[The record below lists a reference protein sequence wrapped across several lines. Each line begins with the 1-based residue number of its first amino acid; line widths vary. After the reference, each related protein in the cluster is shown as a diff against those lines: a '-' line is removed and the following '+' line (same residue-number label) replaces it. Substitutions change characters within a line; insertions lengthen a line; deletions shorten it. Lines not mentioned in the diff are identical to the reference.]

1 MTKSSTLVFS
11 PAAKKLTRSAQP
23 FAAPVSVFGERSAS
37 RHQHQLPAQ
46 PSAIHVNAAPHL
58 PLQRKLAVGSVNDP
72 LETEA
77 DAMAARVLS
86 DEHVAASAASATP
99 AALHRKAS
107 STAVPSVE
115 APASVH
121 QALRSPGEPLDTA
134 TRSSLEPR
142 FGRDLSQVRV
152 HTDSLAAQ
160 SAADVQASAYT
171 VGQNVFFAAG
181 NYNPHSAGGKR
192 LLAHELSH
200 TVQQSGGASGHSARL
215 SSAAPAVQREPTPQ
229 AAPNASADDKKK
241 KTKPEA
247 ITLPL
252 PPDFISRFQLIPPSL
267 LTPPQQP
274 SIFSPGQYTLG
285 PQAPGASG
293 AGAAPVPNLYPSS
306 LFPAP
311 TTTPIGPTAPVS
323 TPLPASPAGP
333 STTPGVAPQAPSRVS
348 AYSTGNFSIGA
359 RFGFPDLS
367 KDAAIPGAPPSALQE
382 SIKQGEIINYHL
394 NGAIPS
400 AYSVDP
406 GKVIGA
412 AWGIFTQLAP
422 GVTSRIAAGLA
433 SKTGGGGPSYQLD
446 ATILFNMGSGS
457 GPTATKTGGGGGA
470 TFTVMF

>member
-46 PSAIHVNAAPHL
+46 PSAIPVNAAPHL

-229 AAPNASADDKKK
+229 AAPNASADAQAQPLKGKPAPQFTLQDLNGKKVSLADYKGKAVLLNFWATWCGPCKVEIPWLIKLRDQYKDQGFEVLGIESDNYDTDPKAFAEYKAGVVKSATGLAINYPVLLGGDSISQPYGGLDGLPNSFYVDRDGVVTAQLVGLVDRDEIEANIK
-241 KTKPEA
+241 KA
-247 ITLPL
+247 L
-252 PPDFISRFQLIPPSL
+252 
-267 LTPPQQP
+267 
-274 SIFSPGQYTLG
+274 
-285 PQAPGASG
+285 ASG
-293 AGAAPVPNLYPSS
+293 A
-306 LFPAP
+306 
-311 TTTPIGPTAPVS
+311 
-323 TPLPASPAGP
+323 
-333 STTPGVAPQAPSRVS
+333 
-348 AYSTGNFSIGA
+348 
-359 RFGFPDLS
+359 
-367 KDAAIPGAPPSALQE
+367 K
-382 SIKQGEIINYHL
+382 
-394 NGAIPS
+394 
-400 AYSVDP
+400 
-406 GKVIGA
+406 
-412 AWGIFTQLAP
+412 
-422 GVTSRIAAGLA
+422 
-433 SKTGGGGPSYQLD
+433 
-446 ATILFNMGSGS
+446 
-457 GPTATKTGGGGGA
+457 
-470 TFTVMF
+470 